1 MTDFKLTL
9 YGEFGAGKTSLTNRL
24 LHNNFN
30 YSQSTIGAS
39 FMSWKPDLK
48 HQDQSSRVNFGI
60 WDTAGQ
66 ERFSNLLP
74 MYLRNADAVF
84 YCWDYNT
91 PFNRETAN
99 NMYTNA
105 KEHSPNCLF
114 YLVLTK
120 IDKTKDD
127 DIVKTDAELFAKDK
141 EIDGIFYTSSL
152 TGDGVQDLF
161 IATARKLLSK
171 LRAARFPN
179 TIPINHRRISR
190 DCCVII

>member
-9 YGEFGAGKTSLTNRL
+9 YGEFGVGKTSLTNRL

-39 FMSWKPDLK
+39 FMSWKPDL
-48 HQDQSSRVNFGI
+48 QQEQSRRVSFGI

-66 ERFSNLLP
+66 ERFSSLLP

-84 YCWDYNT
+84 YCWDYNI
-91 PFNRETAN
+91 PFTRVTAN

-105 KEHSPNCLF
+105 KKHSRDCLF

-120 IDKTKDD
+120 IDKTPDN

-141 EIDGIFYTSSL
+141 DIDGIFYTSSL

-171 LRAARFPN
+171 PRAARFSN
-179 TIPINHRRISR
+179 TIPINRRR
-190 DCCVII
+190 TTCCVIS